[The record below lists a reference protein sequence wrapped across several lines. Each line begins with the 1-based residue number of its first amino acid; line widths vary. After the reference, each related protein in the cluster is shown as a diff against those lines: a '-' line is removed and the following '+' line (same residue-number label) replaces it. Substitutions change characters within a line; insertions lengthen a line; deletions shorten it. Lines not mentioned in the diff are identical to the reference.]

1 MTRAK
6 SFFVMAATAVLV
18 AASAVSC
25 RTQATAQK
33 DNGQSVAAKGDGQE
47 AEVLHKV
54 AANASTA
61 RFITSKIKFKLKLG
75 DKEVSL
81 GGSLRMK
88 KDDVI
93 RLQLTAF
100 GLVEAGR
107 VEFTKDYVLVM
118 DRINKQY
125 IKADYRDVDFL
136 RQSGLNFYS
145 LQALFWNELFLPNRQ
160 HVDEESLSAY
170 SVSLG
175 SAAATI
181 ALNSGN
187 MRYEWSAGTTDGC
200 ITAFSGSYSGG
211 GTGKTVN
218 GTGKTGVDWGYSSF
232 RKMGTTQFPTSN
244 TITIT
249 GTKKPVSVDLQLTNP
264 NNDGDWEMR
273 TVVSSKYKQ
282 VSLNDIMRRLS
293 AL

>member
-1 MTRAK
+1 
-6 SFFVMAATAVLV
+6 MAAAAVLV

-54 AANASTA
+54 AANARTA

-160 HVDEESLSAY
+160 RVDEESLSAY

-181 ALNSGN
+181 ALSSGN
-187 MRYEWSAGTTDGC
+187 MRYEWSAGTADGC

-211 GTGKTVN
+211 GTGKT
-218 GTGKTGVDWGYSSF
+218 GMDWGYSSF

-249 GTKKPVSVDLQLTNP
+249 GAKKPVSVDLQLTNP
-264 NNDGDWEMR
+264 NNDGDWETR
-273 TVVSSKYKQ
+273 TEVSSKYRQ
-282 VSLNDIMRRLS
+282 VSLDDIMRRLS

>member
-1 MTRAK
+1 
-6 SFFVMAATAVLV
+6 MAAAAVMV

-54 AANASTA
+54 AANARTA
-61 RFITSKIKFKLKLG
+61 RFITSKIKFRLKLG

-160 HVDEESLSAY
+160 RVDEESLSAY

-181 ALNSGN
+181 ALSSGN
-187 MRYEWSAGTTDGC
+187 MRYEWSAGTADGC

-211 GTGKTVN
+211 GTGKT
-218 GTGKTGVDWGYSSF
+218 GMDWGYSSF

-264 NNDGDWEMR
+264 NNDGDWETR
-273 TVVSSKYKQ
+273 TEVSSKYRQ
-282 VSLNDIMRRLS
+282 VSLDDIMRRLS

>member
-1 MTRAK
+1 MTGAK
-6 SFFVMAATAVLV
+6 SFFVMAAAAVMV

-54 AANASTA
+54 AANARTA
-61 RFITSKIKFKLKLG
+61 RFITSKIKFRLKLG

-181 ALNSGN
+181 ALSSGN
-187 MRYEWSAGTTDGC
+187 MRYEWSAGTADGC

-211 GTGKTVN
+211 GTGKT
-218 GTGKTGVDWGYSSF
+218 GMDWGYSSF

-264 NNDGDWEMR
+264 NNDGDWETR
-273 TVVSSKYKQ
+273 TEVSSKYRQ
-282 VSLNDIMRRLS
+282 VSLDDIMRRLS

>member
-1 MTRAK
+1 MTGAK
-6 SFFVMAATAVLV
+6 SFFVMAAAAVMV

-54 AANASTA
+54 AANARTA

-160 HVDEESLSAY
+160 RVDEESLSAY

-181 ALNSGN
+181 ALSSGN
-187 MRYEWSAGTTDGC
+187 MRYEWSAGTADGC

-211 GTGKTVN
+211 GTGKT
-218 GTGKTGVDWGYSSF
+218 GMDWGYSSF

-264 NNDGDWEMR
+264 NNDGDWETR
-273 TVVSSKYKQ
+273 TEVSSKYRQ
-282 VSLNDIMRRLS
+282 VSLDDIMRRLS

>member
-1 MTRAK
+1 
-6 SFFVMAATAVLV
+6 MAAAAVMV

-54 AANASTA
+54 AANARTA

-160 HVDEESLSAY
+160 RVDEESLSAY

-181 ALNSGN
+181 ALSSGN
-187 MRYEWSAGTTDGC
+187 MRYEWSAGTADGC

-211 GTGKTVN
+211 GTGKT
-218 GTGKTGVDWGYSSF
+218 GMDWGYSSF

-264 NNDGDWEMR
+264 NNDGDWETR
-273 TVVSSKYKQ
+273 TEVSSKYRQ
-282 VSLNDIMRRLS
+282 VSLDDIMRRLS

>member
-1 MTRAK
+1 
-6 SFFVMAATAVLV
+6 MAAAAVMV

-54 AANASTA
+54 AANARTA

-181 ALNSGN
+181 ALSSGN
-187 MRYEWSAGTTDGC
+187 MRYEWSAGTADGC

-211 GTGKTVN
+211 GTGKT
-218 GTGKTGVDWGYSSF
+218 GMDWGYSSF

-264 NNDGDWEMR
+264 NNDGDWETR
-273 TVVSSKYKQ
+273 TEVSSKYRQ
-282 VSLNDIMRRLS
+282 VSLDDIMRRLS

>member
-1 MTRAK
+1 MTGAK
-6 SFFVMAATAVLV
+6 SFFVMAAAAVMV

-54 AANASTA
+54 AANARTA

-181 ALNSGN
+181 ALSSGN
-187 MRYEWSAGTTDGC
+187 MRYEWSAGTADGC

-211 GTGKTVN
+211 GTGKT
-218 GTGKTGVDWGYSSF
+218 GMDWGYSSF

-264 NNDGDWEMR
+264 NNDGDWETR
-273 TVVSSKYKQ
+273 TEVSSKYRQ
-282 VSLNDIMRRLS
+282 VSLDDIMRRLS

>member
-1 MTRAK
+1 
-6 SFFVMAATAVLV
+6 MAATAVLV
-18 AASAVSC
+18 AALAVSC

-33 DNGQSVAAKGDGQE
+33 DNGQSVAAKGDVQE
-47 AEVLHKV
+47 AKVLHKV
-54 AANASTA
+54 AANARTA
-61 RFITSKIKFKLKLG
+61 QFITSKIKFKLKFG

-160 HVDEESLSAY
+160 HVDEESLSVY

-175 SAAATI
+175 SAVATI

-187 MRYEWSAGTTDGC
+187 MRYEWSAATADGY
-200 ITAFSGSYSGG
+200 ITAFSGSYSSG

-264 NNDGDWEMR
+264 NNDGDWETR

-282 VSLNDIMRRLS
+282 VSLDDIMRRLS

>member
-1 MTRAK
+1 
-6 SFFVMAATAVLV
+6 MAAAAVLV

-54 AANASTA
+54 AANARTA

-181 ALNSGN
+181 ALSSGN
-187 MRYEWSAGTTDGC
+187 MRYEWSAGTADGC

-211 GTGKTVN
+211 GTGKT
-218 GTGKTGVDWGYSSF
+218 GMDWGYSSF

-264 NNDGDWEMR
+264 NNDGDWETR
-273 TVVSSKYKQ
+273 TEVSSKYRQ
-282 VSLNDIMRRLS
+282 VSLDDIMRRLS

>member
-1 MTRAK
+1 
-6 SFFVMAATAVLV
+6 MAVAAVLV
-18 AASAVSC
+18 AMSTVSC

-33 DNGQSVAAKGDGQE
+33 DNGQSVVAKGDGQE
-47 AEVLHKV
+47 AKVLYKV
-54 AANASTA
+54 AANAQSA
-61 RFITSKIKFKLKLG
+61 QFITSKIKFKVKLG

-100 GLVEAGR
+100 GLIEAGR

-145 LQALFWNELFLPNRQ
+145 LQALFWNELFLPNKQ

-175 SAAATI
+175 GTTATI

-187 MRYEWSAGTTDGC
+187 LQYKWSAGASDGC
-200 ITAFSGSYSGG
+200 ITAFSGSYSG
-211 GTGKTVN
+211 N
-218 GTGKTGVDWGYSSF
+218 GTGRIGVDWNYNSF
-232 RKMGTTQFPTSN
+232 RKMGETPFPASN
-244 TITIT
+244 NITIT
-249 GTKKPVSVDLQLTNP
+249 GAKKPVTVDLQLTNP
-264 NNDGDWEMR
+264 NNDSDWETR
-273 TVVSSKYKQ
+273 TAVSSKYKQ
-282 VSLNDIMRRLS
+282 VSLDDIMRRLS

>member
-1 MTRAK
+1 MTGAK
-6 SFFVMAATAVLV
+6 SFFVMAAAAVLV

-54 AANASTA
+54 AANARTA

-181 ALNSGN
+181 ALSSGN
-187 MRYEWSAGTTDGC
+187 MRYEWSAGTADGC

-211 GTGKTVN
+211 GTGKT
-218 GTGKTGVDWGYSSF
+218 GMDWGYSSF

-264 NNDGDWEMR
+264 NNDGDWETR
-273 TVVSSKYKQ
+273 TEVSSKYRQ
-282 VSLNDIMRRLS
+282 VSLDDIMRRLS

>member
-1 MTRAK
+1 MTGAK
-6 SFFVMAATAVLV
+6 SFFVMAAAAVLV

-54 AANASTA
+54 AANARTA

-160 HVDEESLSAY
+160 RVDEESLSAY

-181 ALNSGN
+181 ALSSGN
-187 MRYEWSAGTTDGC
+187 MRYEWSAGTADGC

-211 GTGKTVN
+211 GTGKT
-218 GTGKTGVDWGYSSF
+218 GMDWGYSSF

-264 NNDGDWEMR
+264 NNDGDWETR
-273 TVVSSKYKQ
+273 TEVSSKYRQ
-282 VSLNDIMRRLS
+282 VSLDDIMRRLS